1 MRLTR
6 EFEESIITLYRQG
19 KIIGG
24 AFSGNGNEAT
34 AVGSAFCL
42 KKEDYL
48 FPMHRDLGAHLVKG
62 QTCAQPD
69 APAFGASETALRGAA
84 TARGIMRTRR

>member
-1 MRLTR
+1 MPATVKSKSASFGSAHRPDAVKHQLSNDELLQLYYFMRLTR

-34 AVGSAFCL
+34 AVGSAF
-42 KKEDYL
+42 
-48 FPMHRDLGAHLVKG
+48 V
-62 QTCAQPD
+62 
-69 APAFGASETALRGAA
+69 
-84 TARGIMRTRR
+84 